1 MRSAINSAPAKTE
14 ICNMR
19 DMATPKIAACAVASP
34 KYAIRRQ
41 TTKQPSGAAANA
53 TPIPA
58 STALVMKSSS
68 TVLYLLM
75 GVIMIVVVM
84 VLI

>member
-1 MRSAINSAPAKTE
+1 
-14 ICNMR
+14 MR
-19 DMATPKIAACAVASP
+19 DMATPKIAAWAVASP

-75 GVIMIVVVM
+75 GVIDDHDRGGADITPTFRQF
-84 VLI
+84 LRQT

>member
-1 MRSAINSAPAKTE
+1 
-14 ICNMR
+14 MR
-19 DMATPKIAACAVASP
+19 DMATPKIAAWAVASP

-68 TVLYLLM
+68 TVFYLLM
-75 GVIMIVVVM
+75 GVIDDHDRGGADITPEF
-84 VLI
+84 LQFLRQT

>member
-1 MRSAINSAPAKTE
+1 
-14 ICNMR
+14 MR
-19 DMATPKIAACAVASP
+19 DMATPKIAAWAVASP

-75 GVIMIVVVM
+75 GVIMIM
-84 VLI
+84 SRGGADIAPEFLQFLRQT

>member
-1 MRSAINSAPAKTE
+1 
-14 ICNMR
+14 MR
-19 DMATPKIAACAVASP
+19 DMATPKIAAWAVASP

-58 STALVMKSSS
+58 STAPSHEIIKHCALPPHGSDHDHDHDRGGADI
-68 TVLYLLM
+68 TPTFRQFLRQT
-75 GVIMIVVVM
+75 
-84 VLI
+84 